1 MLLWCSAYLYCAV
14 LLNEF
19 WTQVL
24 FRLLQNETGEMFGMG
39 RRKEK
44 QTQIRWNDSLRS
56 WQGKIIF
63 YKYWSWKWSFRLVYK
78 SSLYF
83 RKISCFTSK
92 NILSKVVLK
101 YQVSMLTCP
110 SLRPAYPKIR
120 FRIMRTVNPLSQPYI
135 IRKFQKYISISICHC
150 HKASFIRS
158 LFIAFKNNEWCR
170 FVVRVGSPIESTK
183 WSFKEW
189 IASAFNN

>member
-1 MLLWCSAYLYCAV
+1 MRIANLWQALKAF
-14 LLNEF
+14 N
-19 WTQVL
+19 L
-24 FRLLQNETGEMFGMG
+24 FRLLENETVEMFRIG
-39 RRKEK
+39 RRKQK
-44 QTQIRWNDSLRS
+44 QTQIRWNKTLRS
-56 WQGKIIF
+56 WRGTIMF
-63 YKYWSWKWSFRLVYK
+63 YKSWSWKWSFRLLCK
-78 SSLYF
+78 FSLHF
-83 RKISCFTSK
+83 RKISCFISK
-92 NILSKVVLK
+92 NVLSKVVLK

-158 LFIAFKNNEWCR
+158 LFIAFKSDEWCR

>member
-1 MLLWCSAYLYCAV
+1 MRIANLWQALKAF
-14 LLNEF
+14 N
-19 WTQVL
+19 L
-24 FRLLQNETGEMFGMG
+24 FRLLGNETVEMFSIG
-39 RRKEK
+39 RRKQK
-44 QTQIRWNDSLRS
+44 QTQIRWNKTLRS
-56 WQGKIIF
+56 WRGTIMF
-63 YKYWSWKWSFRLVYK
+63 YKSWSWKWSFRLLCK
-78 SSLYF
+78 FSLHF
-83 RKISCFTSK
+83 RKISCFISK

-101 YQVSMLTCP
+101 YQASMLTCP
-110 SLRPAYPKIR
+110 SLHPAYPKIR
-120 FRIMRTVNPLSQPYI
+120 FRIMRTVNPLSQPCI